1 MIPIRDDIP
10 SRSYPVVT
18 VILIVLNVLAFF
30 YELLLGPVELRRFF
44 YAYAVVPAKYF
55 TSGYVEWWG
64 AVREYEMTELILPI
78 FTAMFL
84 HGGWLHLG
92 GNMLYLWIFGDN
104 VEDRMGHFR
113 FLIFYLLCGVLAT
126 AAHVVTNAN
135 SHVPSLGASG
145 AISGVLGAYFML
157 YPQARVV
164 TLVPIWIF
172 LHFIEIPAFFFL
184 GFWFVQQF
192 FYGTLSLG
200 VESAQTGGVAWWAHI
215 GGFVSG
221 AALVHV
227 FKRRA
232 YLRPRRFSW

>member
-18 VILIVLNVLAFF
+18 VVLIVLNVLAFF
-30 YELLLGPVELRRFF
+30 YELLLGPAELQRFF
-44 YAYAVVPAKYF
+44 YAYAVVPARYF
-55 TSGYVEWWG
+55 TSGSVEWWG
-64 AVREYEMTELILPI
+64 TAWESEMTGLVLPI

-126 AAHVVTNAN
+126 MAHVVTNAD

-157 YPQARVV
+157 YPGARVV

-221 AALVHV
+221 AILVHV
-227 FKRRA
+227 FKRREFV
-232 YLRPRRFSW
+232 RWRRVSW